1 MLAHLAYFFLLPI
14 YSFTLAVHSTFSR
27 FFVKES
33 RRRRFRF
40 VLFDFLFYAF
50 YILYFLAYFFKYFL
64 VHKFLCASQK
74 ILTECHFHSH
84 SQCKLG
90 IICSCVQLRWAFFR
104 YLHFNVPLWLH
115 LQRQQ
120 RQRVPHN
127 QCKHDCVVA
136 RFSGKAKK
144 APGFS
149 MVSLVSL

>member
-1 MLAHLAYFFLLPI
+1 MLAHLAYFFKRLLPI

-33 RRRRFRF
+33 F
-40 VLFDFLFYAF
+40 VLSCLISFFYAF
-50 YILYFLAYFFKYFL
+50 FILYFLAYFFKYFL
-64 VHKFLCASQK
+64 VHKFLCASKK
-74 ILTECHFHSH
+74 ILTECHFHFHSH

-90 IICSCVQLRWAFFR
+90 IICSCVRLRWAFFR

-115 LQRQQ
+115 LQQQ
-120 RQRVPHN
+120 QQQRVPHN

-136 RFSGKAKK
+136 RFSAKAKK
-144 APGFS
+144 ASGFS